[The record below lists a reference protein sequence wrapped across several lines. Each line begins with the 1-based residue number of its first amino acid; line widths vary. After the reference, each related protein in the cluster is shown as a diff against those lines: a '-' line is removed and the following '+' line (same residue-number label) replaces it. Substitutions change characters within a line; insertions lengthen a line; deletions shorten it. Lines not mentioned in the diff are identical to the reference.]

1 MTSAAPEAPQF
12 QRLHYPLEVI
22 LQCVR
27 WYVAYP
33 LSLRHLEEMMAERGV
48 SVDHSTV
55 HRWAIKLLPVLE
67 KAFLQRKRPVGKSWR
82 MMGFKDFH
90 CARILLGGI
99 ELMHVIAKGKM
110 KGDRKN
116 QTSA

>member
-1 MTSAAPEAPQF
+1 MKPGMKATLKRLF

-22 LQCVR
+22 LQCVH

-33 LSLRHLEEMMAERGV
+33 LSLRSLEKMMAERGV

-55 HRWAIKLLPVLE
+55 HRYR
-67 KAFLQRKRPVGKSWR
+67 QRKRPVEKSRR

-99 ELMHVIAKGKM
+99 ELMHMIAKEKM

-116 QTSA
+116 QTPA